1 MDLRRL
7 LTLAAGCALSMAVA
21 AYPVFA
27 QAVTPAAAQADKA
40 DKSGDKKDD
49 KRDEKKDEKK
59 DEKEEPKKPFDKV
72 VKDATAIS
80 GLFTLHR
87 TEEKVFLEI
96 KPEQYDALYMLSLT
110 CESGLGERGFYAA
123 QMCGETPVVLHKEG
137 RQVQLVARNPR
148 FTADPSRPISRTV
161 GRSFSDS
168 ILATASIE
176 SLPHPE
182 RKSELVDLGALLL
195 TDLPSM
201 SYPLEATFRIPYKF
215 DAKGSSFG
223 TLKGFDRN
231 VEIETRAHYATERL
245 PVPPPPGEGPP
256 RRREPPPRN
265 VPDPRSLL
273 FTFRYSLSTMPA
285 DGYHPRL
292 ADDRV
297 GHFFSQAEDFSTD
310 LEHEPARRYI
320 NRWRLEKAEPTA
332 ALSKPKQPIVF
343 WLENTIPLE
352 YRDAV
357 RDGALMWNAAFERIG
372 FKDAIEVSQQ
382 PDDATWDPADVRY
395 NTIRWFTATDAG
407 FAIGPS
413 RANPFTGELYDADIS
428 FSEGITRFVRREA
441 IEEVMPVRAWT
452 ERPPTAFQPPWS
464 ASRFQAA
471 CDLPRWA
478 TADASFAFD
487 VLTMRGLAGNGKDDD
502 TTEFVRGFLKWVTAH
517 EVGHTLGLRHNFH
530 GSTIHTF
537 EQLQDA
543 KRTGSMGLTNS
554 VMEYIPTNIAGKGGV
569 QGEMFQT
576 TLGPYD
582 YWAVE
587 YAYKPIDAPSPEGE
601 LPELRQIAA
610 RGSDPLLA
618 YATDE
623 DAGFFGDPYELDPLV
638 NRGDLGSEPLKY
650 YGHRVRLAHELFQ
663 NAEGT
668 LLKDGSGYQ
677 VLRRSFLQGFGTA
690 SYSLYM
696 TSKYIG
702 GIRHNRDHV
711 GDPNGRL
718 PLEPVGAAEQRAA
731 LELLKAHLF
740 APEAFAF
747 SPALLRKLSVPRYP
761 DFTNW
766 ETMVNSRKDVP
777 VHTMVLELQTDV
789 LDRLLHPVLL
799 ARLLDM
805 DLLLD
810 RDAERFKV
818 ATLLVGLQDA
828 IWQDAKPA
836 TGPLAINTHRRALQR
851 AHIQRLAALSVGD
864 SKAPDEAR
872 SLAREALA
880 RLRAQLQPLVARAP
894 SGSTAE
900 TRAHLT
906 DSLAT
911 IDQVLKPV
919 VQRTGL

>member
-1 MDLRRL
+1 MRLRPL
-7 LTLAAGCALSMAVA
+7 LTLAAASAVSMAIA
-21 AYPVFA
+21 AHPLFA
-27 QAVTPAAAQADKA
+27 QRAKPAVAQADSTKA
-40 DKSGDKKDD
+40 DEKSGK
-49 KRDEKKDEKK
+49 EKDEKK

-72 VKDATAIS
+72 VKDATSIA
-80 GLFTLHR
+80 GLFTLYR

-96 KPEQYDALYMLSLT
+96 RPEQYDTLHMLSLT

-123 QMCGETPVVLHKEG
+123 QMCGETPVVFHKEG

-148 FTADPSRPISRTV
+148 FTADPSRPISRAV

-168 ILATASIE
+168 ILATAPVE
-176 SLPHPE
+176 SLPHPD

-201 SYPLEATFRIPYKF
+201 SYPLEATFRIPYRF

-223 TLKGFDRN
+223 TLKAFDRN
-231 VEIETRAHYATERL
+231 VEIEARAHYATERL
-245 PVPPPPGEGPP
+245 PVPPLPGEGPP
-256 RRREPPPRN
+256 RRQEPPPRN

-285 DGYHPRL
+285 EGYCPRL

-320 NRWRLEKAEPTA
+320 NRWRLEKAEPSA

-357 RDGALMWNAAFERIG
+357 RDGVLMWNAAFERIG
-372 FKDAIEVSQQ
+372 FKDAIEVRQQ
-382 PDDATWDPADVRY
+382 PDDATWDPGDVRY
-395 NTIRWFTATDAG
+395 STIRWFTATDAG

-413 RANPFTGELYDADIS
+413 RANPFTGEIYDADIS
-428 FSEGITRFVRREA
+428 FSEEMTRFARREA
-441 IEEVMPVRAWT
+441 IEEVMPVRAWA
-452 ERPPTAFQPPWS
+452 ERPATAFQPPWS
-464 ASRFQAA
+464 ASRFQAL

-487 VLTMRGLAGNGKDDD
+487 LLMTRGLNGQGDE
-502 TTEFVRGFLKWVTAH
+502 TTQFVRGFLKAVTAH

-537 EQLQDA
+537 DELQDTA
-543 KRTGSMGLTNS
+543 RTSSMGLTNS
-554 VMEYIPTNIAGKGGV
+554 VMEYIPTNVAGKGGV
-569 QGEMFQT
+569 QGELFQT

-582 YWAVE
+582 YWAIE

-623 DAGFFGDPYELDPLV
+623 DAGWFGDPFELDPMV
-638 NRGDLGSEPLKY
+638 NRFDLGSEPLKY
-650 YGHRVRLAHELFQ
+650 YAHRVRLAHELFE
-663 NAEGT
+663 NAESR
-668 LLKDGSGYQ
+668 LLKDGAGYQ
-677 VLRRSFLQGFGTA
+677 VLRRSFMQGFWSA

-696 TSKYIG
+696 TSKYVG
-702 GIRHNRDHV
+702 GIRHSRDHV
-711 GDPNGRL
+711 GDPDGRL

-731 LELLKAHLF
+731 LELLKARLF
-740 APEAFAF
+740 APDAFAF
-747 SPALLRKLSVPRYP
+747 SPGLLRKLSVPRYP

-766 ETMVNSRKDVP
+766 EAMFTSRKDVP
-777 VHTMVLELQTDV
+777 VHTMVLDLQTQV

-818 ATLLVGLQDA
+818 STLLTGLQDA

-836 TGPLAINTHRRALQR
+836 SGALAINSHRRALQR
-851 AHIQRLAALSVGD
+851 AHLQRLAALAVGD
-864 SKAPDEAR
+864 RKAPDEAR

-880 RLRAQLQPLVARAP
+880 SLRAQLQPIVARPP

-900 TRAHLT
+900 TRAHLA

-911 IDQVLKPV
+911 VEQVLKPV
-919 VQRTGL
+919 VERKGL